1 MGMSVGLLD
10 HFNIR
15 TRDLDE
21 TVSFYEDVMGLE
33 KGPRPNFAFPGAW
46 MYSEGK
52 AVVHIVDISKTDEP
66 QKPDSGVVH
75 HVAFASRGFDGMKE
89 RLESKGM
96 PFDARQVPGGD
107 LWQIFVNDPNGV
119 MIELNYEAAKEQSV
133 SAPKETRAD
142 IGAKLA
148 SEPDRSIG
156 RISRYR
162 VILRSPRSGVSKD
175 ERVRSLHDAIA
186 RAFALLPP

>member
-1 MGMSVGLLD
+1 MAMSVGTLD

-15 TRDLDE
+15 TRKLDD
-21 TVSFYEDVMGLE
+21 TVRFYEDVMGLE

-52 AVVHIVDISKTDEP
+52 AVVHIVDISKTDEA

-75 HVAFASRGFDGMKE
+75 HVAFASRGFDGMKQ
-89 RLESKGM
+89 RLESKKM
-96 PFDARQVPGGD
+96 PYDARQVPGGD
-107 LWQIFVNDPNGV
+107 LWQIFVDDPNGV
-119 MIELNYEAAKEQSV
+119 MIELNYEAAKEQSA

-148 SEPDRSIG
+148 S
-156 RISRYR
+156 
-162 VILRSPRSGVSKD
+162 
-175 ERVRSLHDAIA
+175 
-186 RAFALLPP
+186 